1 MKNRAVKCKWIII
14 LTLIMFMVSNIT
26 YASGQWP
33 QAQVQNQNPSPWAKG
48 DIEEAIEI
56 SLITG
61 KIQGDYQKAI
71 TREEFGELA
80 LELYEFL
87 AGEEVQVEGE
97 NPFVDTDNPR
107 LIAANKIGIIQGKGE
122 GRLSPLDNIS
132 REELAVML
140 YRTLKVAKS
149 RFDISGHEHYFK
161 DYYLI
166 SPWAKQAVDY
176 LYVTEIIN
184 GIGDNMFNPKGNT
197 TREEAIVTVK
207 RMYDKV
213 LEAERDRKNSLL
225 VSRNGVKRV
234 ENPMVTKLKNLIPK
248 ELGKPYRWGGAGPN
262 SYDCSGLVYYLF
274 KQLDINLPRT
284 SRTQAS
290 AGTYVA
296 KKDLQFGD
304 LVFFARNGKT
314 INHVGIYVGN
324 GNFVHAPQSGDVV
337 KISTLMSG
345 YYARSYYTARRV
357 IK

>member
-1 MKNRAVKCKWIII
+1 MKNRAVKYKWIII

-26 YASGQWP
+26 YASGPLP
-33 QAQVQNQNPSPWAKG
+33 QIQVQAPSPWARD
-48 DIEEAIEI
+48 DIEKAIEI
-56 SLITG
+56 RLITE
-61 KIQGDYQKAI
+61 KIHGDYQKPI

-80 LELYEFL
+80 LELFEFL
-87 AGEEVQVEGE
+87 VGEEIQLEGD
-97 NPFVDTDNPR
+97 NPFIDTDNPK
-107 LIAANKIGIIQGKGE
+107 IVAANKVGIIEGKSDD
-122 GRLSPLDNIS
+122 RFSPLENIT
-132 REELAVML
+132 REELAAIL
-140 YRTLKVAKS
+140 YRTLLAAKP
-149 RFDISGHEHYFK
+149 RFDYSGDHEHYYN

-166 SPWAKQAVDY
+166 SPWAKKAVDY

-184 GIGDNMFNPKGNT
+184 GVGDNRFNPKGNT

-213 LEAERDRKNSLL
+213 LAAERERKNSLTI
-225 VSRNGVKRV
+225 SRSGVKRT
-234 ENPMVTKLKNLIPK
+234 ENSLILKLQNLIPK

-262 SYDCSGLVYYLF
+262 SYDCSGLVYYLY
-274 KQLDINLPRT
+274 KNLGINLPRT

-290 AGTYVA
+290 AGTYVS
-296 KKDLQFGD
+296 KKDLQYGD

-324 GNFVHAPQSGDVV
+324 GNFVHSPQSGDVV

-345 YYARSYYTARRV
+345 YYSRSYYTARRV